1 MLLLKLSNRAGRFHL
16 MIARL
21 TQAIA
26 ILSALLLAPRPA
38 LADDTVGNWTQAWTV
53 GGAALS
59 FNLRDGAITAADQGG
74 SCYSL
79 TNARWHVGGDLC
91 LYFRLATKGL
101 PNAFTPSI
109 GVHYRQAGLGFGL
122 MKSGS
127 DPLAPVLRLTGQ
139 LPILGGS

>member
-1 MLLLKLSNRAGRFHL
+1 